1 MDINRTVKF
10 EPDYYNIEQ
19 LNRVVLNEQK
29 EKYEQEI
36 NQLQKVHDEQIHKL
50 CSELEKSSL
59 LIHKYK
65 LELDSMRLSV
75 NLKEKQLKIKNKES
89 SIQDLQRKNI
99 ELISENNKL
108 KNELTVITTKHQI
121 LFNEMQDAR
130 QYVLNMIAGL
140 D

>member
-1 MDINRTVKF
+1 
-10 EPDYYNIEQ
+10 
-19 LNRVVLNEQK
+19 
-29 EKYEQEI
+29 
-36 NQLQKVHDEQIHKL
+36 
-50 CSELEKSSL
+50 
-59 LIHKYK
+59 
-65 LELDSMRLSV
+65 MRLSV

-108 KNELTVITTKHQI
+108 KNKLTVLTTKHQI